1 MHMVNF
7 CDGDND
13 KANEYIAS
21 FMDRSLTSRLGIRL
35 LVKHHLALKGQMH
48 DENVCI
54 IPYLLYR
61 LVINSL
67 ASRIVKN
74 WNNWYK
80 METSRRNWRSGKKNS
95 IRKWCYKFAARQI
108 RWTYR
113 SLFPIYTNCYRIHF
127 GRNISKCISVY
138 TCLFII

>member
-7 CDGDND
+7 CDGDNY

-54 IPYLLYR
+54 IAYLLHR

-74 WNNWYK
+74 RNN
-80 METSRRNWRSGKKNS
+80 
-95 IRKWCYKFAARQI
+95 
-108 RWTYR
+108 
-113 SLFPIYTNCYRIHF
+113 
-127 GRNISKCISVY
+127 
-138 TCLFII
+138 